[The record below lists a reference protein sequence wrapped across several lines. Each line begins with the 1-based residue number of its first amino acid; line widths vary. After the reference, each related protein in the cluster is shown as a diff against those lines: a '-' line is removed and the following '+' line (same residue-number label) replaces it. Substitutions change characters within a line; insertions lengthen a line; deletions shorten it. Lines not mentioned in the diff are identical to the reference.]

1 MSDAPKAVVT
11 PGARRLTPEQ
21 SINSNIRK
29 ILLTSPT
36 FPRLYADVILRCAP
50 NSCEANILRPHYQTI
65 CERVNLMSNQKGT
78 CTHIKVSGVR
88 CGSPALKGEQ
98 FCYFHQNVHRG
109 VRRPKQSRLHP
120 IALIEDEDSIQYALM
135 EVINALMRNTI
146 DYKRAAL
153 ILRALHIA
161 VKNASRVKYGL
172 REPVKQVPD
181 YAPWTEEQ
189 AELATQS
196 ELPAVSEIP
205 YKPVAPGDPH
215 FWEDQCE
222 GGRVL
227 AREAQARKASVGTDA
242 FVRPGR
248 EATVPA
254 PATPPPD
261 VVNNSSSVPPIPAVS
276 PHNFPKTQPTLPP
289 NPTNSA
295 PRKPPQPTAPA
306 PKERKNKAH
315 AVRHG

>member
-1 MSDAPKAVVT
+1 MPPRPTNNSQPHPANSASKSKPQ
-11 PGARRLTPEQ
+11 TPEVAIQ
-21 SINSNIRK
+21 TNSSVKSCVPCGEFSRLDEIKARAARVNSNIRK

-36 FPRLYADVILRCAP
+36 FPRLYADVILHCAP
-50 NSCEANILRPHYQTI
+50 NSREANTLRPHYQTI

-88 CGSPALKGEQ
+88 SGSPALKGEQ

-109 VRRPKQSRLHP
+109 VRKPKQSRLHP

-181 YAPWTEEQ
+181 YTPWTEEQ

-254 PATPPPD
+254 
-261 VVNNSSSVPPIPAVS
+261 SSTRVP
-276 PHNFPKTQPTLPP
+276 QQ
-289 NPTNSA
+289 
-295 PRKPPQPTAPA
+295 R
-306 PKERKNKAH
+306 AH
-315 AVRHG
+315 GTRGRS